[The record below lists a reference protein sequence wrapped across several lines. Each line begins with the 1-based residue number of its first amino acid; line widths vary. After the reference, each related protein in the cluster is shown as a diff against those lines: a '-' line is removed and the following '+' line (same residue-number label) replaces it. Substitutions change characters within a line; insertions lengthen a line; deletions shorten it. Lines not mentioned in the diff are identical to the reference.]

1 MYSVEQKGH
10 LMNNVLN
17 SIRKGMD
24 VYDFDENKIGTVEY
38 VQFGDED
45 PNDPSAQ
52 TETVSPAQI
61 DSRDSII
68 DNIADA
74 FRSDDLPEELRER
87 LLRHGFIRVDAAGL
101 FSADRYILADQIQS
115 VSEDRVTVSVDKE
128 EAIRRS

>member
-1 MYSVEQKGH
+1 MTRKVRHPMTNH
-10 LMNNVLN
+10 LNA
-17 SIRKGMD
+17 IRKGME

-45 PNDPSAQ
+45 PTQPGAQ

-101 FSADRYILADQIQS
+101 FSADRYILPDQIQS
-115 VSEDRVTVSVDKE
+115 VSGDQVIVNVDKE